1 MENKVLKPFIIY
13 HSLGQYNMQFMAPA
27 SSSHCRYCVGS
38 SHTDIVLLFEDSYQ
52 NFSRVKEEV
61 QIRNYN
67 VYLKRTKDCQSP
79 MTIFLSQGY
88 NI

>member
-1 MENKVLKPFIIY
+1 MENKALKPFIIY
-13 HSLGQYNMQFMAPA
+13 HSLGQYNLQFMAPA

-61 QIRNYN
+61 QIRNDN
-67 VYLKRTKDCQSP
+67 VHLKRTKDCRSP